1 MGPFMIFGNGMVSMQ
16 EYIFLEYFQLLE
28 YRRSHWFYCLSFFC
42 CAFIQ
47 SLFEPVPAAL

>member
-1 MGPFMIFGNGMVSMQ
+1 MISGNGMVSMQ

-28 YRRSHWFYCLSFFC
+28 WFYYLSFFC

-47 SLFEPVPAAL
+47 SLFEPVPAEL